1 MMGSCQLTDMAFL
14 SLLLLL
20 LLLLV
25 SLRYMEPECKEL
37 MMDAIA
43 VNYIDTE
50 E

>member
-1 MMGSCQLTDMAFL
+1 M
-14 SLLLLL
+14 LLCAA
-20 LLLLV
+20 V
-25 SLRYMEPECKEL
+25 AARYMEPECKEL